1 MRRNG
6 LGARPSNRQELAAWY
21 GAVLGAQAR
30 SGLSVAEYAERVG
43 VPGATLYRW
52 RQRMGEGRGERDRA
66 KLVEVAVAVAEGSCE
81 ALVVRLSDGRRSI
94 EVSRGFDDDDL
105 RRLIAVLESC

>member
-1 MRRNG
+1 MRRNDV
-6 LGARPSNRQELAAWY
+6 GARPTSRQELADWY
-21 GAVLGAQAR
+21 GVVLVAQAR

-43 VPGATLYRW
+43 VTGATLYQW
-52 RQRMGEGRGERDRA
+52 RRRLGEGRGGRA
-66 KLVEVAVAVAEGSCE
+66 KLVEVAVAGPAGRGE

-94 EVSRGFDDDDL
+94 EVSRGFDDEDL